1 MRKKSKFPWFWNSTF
16 PLKGRKFEKFAFA
29 EKFQNSLNPIKIEK
43 MATQKFPLF
52 QWKNQ
57 EFLISLNPNNIE
69 EMATQK
75 IPQFQF
81 KFGYPEIP
89 WG

>member
-1 MRKKSKFPWFWNSTF
+1 
-16 PLKGRKFEKFAFA
+16 
-29 EKFQNSLNPIKIEK
+29 

-75 IPQFQF
+75 FPLFQF

-89 WG
+89 WGNFFRFKLEMGIYCPEKYLLDKLASWHFESVYKQA